1 MNTSEKLLELLKE
14 CRGKTASATAE
25 YLLAHG
31 IRMGEEP
38 TTYDYSGCPHAAADG
53 SGCTLLTNMICKC
66 GKKGLPCGFF
76 PAEEERRA
84 LIMGVSGSN
93 KFHV

>member
-1 MNTSEKLLELLKE
+1 MTTGEKLLALLQE
-14 CRGKTASATAE
+14 CRGKTASATTE

-31 IRMGEEP
+31 VRMGEEP
-38 TTYDYSGCPHAAADG
+38 ATYDYSQCPHAAEGGNA
-53 SGCTLLTNMICKC
+53 CTLLTCMLCKS

-84 LIMGVSGSN
+84 LIMSVSGSN